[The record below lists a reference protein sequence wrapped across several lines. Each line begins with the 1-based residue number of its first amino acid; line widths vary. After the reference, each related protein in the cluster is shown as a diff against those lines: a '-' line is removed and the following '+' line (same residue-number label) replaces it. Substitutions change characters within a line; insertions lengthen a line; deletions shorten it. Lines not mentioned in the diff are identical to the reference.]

1 MFSFRVLSEDGDVLQ
16 RRKELENGM
25 GKLPSVEFLISCTTG
40 TTTNNKKASP
50 EMERV
55 IRKGIAFF
63 IIGKN
68 ESVEDDIKKI
78 LLDNDCEVEM
88 TYIKPRNKDRE
99 STEYAM
105 DALTKVVKVSQNY
118 NVFACYILV
127 LVQIKYD
134 V

>member
-1 MFSFRVLSEDGDVLQ
+1 
-16 RRKELENGM
+16 
-25 GKLPSVEFLISCTTG
+25 
-40 TTTNNKKASP
+40 
-50 EMERV
+50 MERV